1 MKSATVTLRPS
12 GRSFEV
18 AAEESVL
25 AGAVRAGINLPH
37 SCRRGSCQSCRA
49 RLVTGAVRYPGG
61 RPTGLSAAE
70 ESAGDALL
78 CQAHV
83 TTPALTV
90 EAQEIVAGDHV
101 RIHRVPCRVERTE
114 RLAEDVMALYLKLP
128 PVIEFRFAAGQ
139 YVDIL
144 RLGRRHSFSIASP
157 PHAASPLELH
167 VRHVPGGEFTD
178 YAFGEMQ
185 ERALLRLEGPL
196 GGFYLRES
204 SARPILMMAGGTG
217 FAPIK
222 SMLRHVFE
230 GGVPRRSIHLYWGAR
245 ARRDLYADALVERW
259 VTEHADFRYTP
270 VLSEPL
276 AGDDWRGRHGW
287 VHDALVSDYPDL
299 GGYEVYMA
307 GPPPMIEASRVE
319 FARHGLPHEHLHF
332 DSFEFAEPARA
343 AVD

>member
-1 MKSATVTLRPS
+1 LKSATVTLRPS
-12 GRSFEV
+12 GRAFEV

-49 RLVTGAVRYPGG
+49 RIVAGAVRYPGG
-61 RPTGLSAAE
+61 RPSGLSATEAA
-70 ESAGDALL
+70 AGDALL

-90 EAQEIVAGDHV
+90 EAEEIVAGDHV
-101 RIHRVPCRVERTE
+101 HIHRVPCRVERRE
-114 RLAEDVMALYLKLP
+114 RLAADVMALYLTLP
-128 PVIEFRFAAGQ
+128 PVIDFRFAAGQ
-139 YVDIL
+139 YVDLL

-157 PHAASPLELH
+157 PHDATPLELH

-178 YAFGEMQ
+178 YVFGELP

-196 GGFYLRES
+196 GGFYLREGS
-204 SARPILMMAGGTG
+204 TRPILMMAGGTG

-230 GGVPRRSIHLYWGAR
+230 GSAPRRPIHLYWGAR
-245 ARRDLYADALVERW
+245 ARRDLYADALIARW
-259 VTEHADFRYTP
+259 VAEHADFRYTA

-276 AGDDWRGRHGW
+276 PSDDWRGPTGW
-287 VHDALVSDYPDL
+287 VHEALVSDHPDL
-299 GGYEVYMA
+299 SGYEVYMA
-307 GPPPMIEASRVE
+307 GPPPMIEASKVE
-319 FARHGLPHEHLHF
+319 FAHHGLLHEHLHF

-343 AVD
+343 AGG